1 MQTAVETVP
10 RVGFGWQ
17 PIIRLDRGVV
27 SGSGPPAGRAA
38 WRSDS
43 TLKPARRGSAD
54 FERIVAGDERSLILF
69 GAAWPA
75 PNFHLT
81 LKGYASKSSA
91 KAAILMRAKRDLQ
104 GLDEID
110 RRILGMLQTDCK
122 VALAKLGE
130 QVGLS
135 APSVVERVRKLE
147 NEGFVTGYHARLS
160 ARRLGLDVT
169 AFISVWTA
177 HPRVIQDF
185 ERQLGEFDDVL
196 ECHHVTGEP
205 TLLLKVKTRNTQS
218 LERLISA
225 LRSLSGVERT
235 ETNVVLSTLVERAGL
250 GKRAL
255 RGDSDLAG
263 LAHEKDTVS

>member
-1 MQTAVETVP
+1 
-10 RVGFGWQ
+10 
-17 PIIRLDRGVV
+17 
-27 SGSGPPAGRAA
+27 
-38 WRSDS
+38 
-43 TLKPARRGSAD
+43 
-54 FERIVAGDERSLILF
+54 
-69 GAAWPA
+69 
-75 PNFHLT
+75 
-81 LKGYASKSSA
+81 
-91 KAAILMRAKRDLQ
+91 MRAKRDLQ